1 MQFGPFMKI
10 LPILLLALPVCALAQ
25 TAPKP
30 ENKFV
35 GSTVCKTCHPDV
47 WLNFNKNP
55 HFKSVAYGHEA
66 PDKTGCEGCH
76 GPGGDHVAAG
86 GGKPTIR
93 AFSLMSPDQGL
104 NTCLG
109 SHSKDIPRAN
119 IRRSA

>member
-47 WLNFNKNP
+47 WLNFNRNP
-55 HFKSVAYGHEA
+55 HFKSIASGHEA

-86 GGKPTIR
+86 GGEAASR
-93 AFSLMSPDQGL
+93 GL
-104 NTCLG
+104 PHTDLGQSAGTCL
-109 SHSKDIPRAN
+109 
-119 IRRSA
+119 RSPPEN

>member
-55 HFKSVAYGHEA
+55 HFKSFASGHEA

-76 GPGGDHVAAG
+76 GPGGNHVAAG
-86 GGKPTIR
+86 GPQ
-93 AFSLMSPDQGL
+93 PDLPPLPPDEPHERVDTRLEQHPDES
-104 NTCLG
+104 T
-109 SHSKDIPRAN
+109 
-119 IRRSA
+119 